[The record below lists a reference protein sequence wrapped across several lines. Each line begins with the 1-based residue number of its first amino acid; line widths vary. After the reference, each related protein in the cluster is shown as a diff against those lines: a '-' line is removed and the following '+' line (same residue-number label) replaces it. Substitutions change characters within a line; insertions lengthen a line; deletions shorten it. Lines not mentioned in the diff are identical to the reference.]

1 MIKKI
6 LITIVVLAVLVGGG
20 FAYINYESEKELE
33 NFATE
38 SSQVATTTEIK
49 TYTLTDISVHKSKND
64 CWLAINGDVLDVTS
78 FISKHPG
85 GDRILEGCGID
96 STELFKSVPGHNSSI
111 AKLLVK
117 KLTIGKLAN

>member
-96 STELFKSVPGHNSSI
+96 ATVLFKSVPGHNSSI

>member
-1 MIKKI
+1 
-6 LITIVVLAVLVGGG
+6 
-20 FAYINYESEKELE
+20 LE

-111 AKLLVK
+111 VKLLIK